1 LYSSAAGAAVQAFS
15 ETSTAT
21 CCAGAVA
28 TATKLVAEF
37 QTLAT
42 GATLVE
48 EVTVDVADA
57 VVAAKSS
64 FPDVVAAA
72 AS

>member
-1 LYSSAAGAAVQAFS
+1 V
-15 ETSTAT
+15 
-21 CCAGAVA
+21 
-28 TATKLVAEF
+28 TKLVAEF

-48 EVTVDVADA
+48 EATVDVADA

-72 AS
+72 AGAAS